1 MVSVAVFVMAPFL
14 IYEKA
19 RPTAGA
25 GRTTVREGG
34 PGRGGHGP
42 SCCRSCPWIGG
53 GGGRGGGLSPDIANA
68 VLAPSLLGLPGAG
81 RRAASFG
88 SSLKWPKSTRYDLS
102 NLSQRGRK
110 RECVSALEPTP

>member
-1 MVSVAVFVMAPFL
+1 MRGRCIGKRVRPPERKREREREREKVEMVSVAVFVMAPFL

-25 GRTTVREGG
+25 GRTRVREGG

-68 VLAPSLLGLPGAG
+68 VLAPSLLGLSGAG
-81 RRAASFG
+81 RLAGVLRQLTKMA
-88 SSLKWPKSTRYDLS
+88 
-102 NLSQRGRK
+102 
-110 RECVSALEPTP
+110 